1 MTLLR
6 NFVTFFLG
14 AQPAWP
20 KFPRAV
26 AYSAGRGGDDSRD
39 KRYRNEV
46 VEYCPPNGVEIFF
59 QLPEGSMTR
68 SYRIR
73 CHRDRGRSVQS
84 WKAKKKADPASP
96 FSLKRIRFKAYR
108 KPTSQ
113 YDTPT
118 LLSSRG
124 AQQLT
129 LEHHLALR
137 PSGVCLAFD
146 MGTPLGVTPSSHG
159 RTVRLHAVTH
169 YFVIGTKAAFL
180 AYPC

>member
-6 NFVTFFLG
+6 YFVTFFLG

-73 CHRDRGRSVQS
+73 CHRHRGRSVQS
-84 WKAKKKADPASP
+84 WKGKEEGGPGESVFPQTNP
-96 FSLKRIRFKAYR
+96 FQSL
-108 KPTSQ
+108 
-113 YDTPT
+113 
-118 LLSSRG
+118 
-124 AQQLT
+124 
-129 LEHHLALR
+129 
-137 PSGVCLAFD
+137 
-146 MGTPLGVTPSSHG
+146 
-159 RTVRLHAVTH
+159 
-169 YFVIGTKAAFL
+169 
-180 AYPC
+180 